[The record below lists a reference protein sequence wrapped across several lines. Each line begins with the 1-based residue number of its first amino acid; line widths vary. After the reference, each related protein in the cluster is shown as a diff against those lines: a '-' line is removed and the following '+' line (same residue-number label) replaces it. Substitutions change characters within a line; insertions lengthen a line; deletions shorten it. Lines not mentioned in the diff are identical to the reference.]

1 MAERGRKGARTTE
14 TEGAKGEILSSRFSE
29 LSTSVL
35 SHGVA
40 QAHGGKERGVQ
51 VQKYRHPPNRHAL
64 ENKGWGMA
72 EIHRAHHPIGKLIR
86 ARR

>member
-51 VQKYRHPPNRHAL
+51 VQKYGHPPTDTHLRTRGG
-64 ENKGWGMA
+64 GWQRST
-72 EIHRAHHPIGKLIR
+72 ELTIQ
-86 ARR
+86 